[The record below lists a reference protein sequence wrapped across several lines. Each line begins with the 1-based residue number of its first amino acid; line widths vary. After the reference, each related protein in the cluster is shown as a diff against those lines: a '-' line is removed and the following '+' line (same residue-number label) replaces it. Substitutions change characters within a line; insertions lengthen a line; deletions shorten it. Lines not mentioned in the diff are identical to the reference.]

1 MADREHLEL
10 LASRSLD
17 GDLSPAEHAELQAA
31 LAHDAELRELLATL
45 QRVHTSINLLGEQ
58 RLPADF
64 TSRVL
69 EQAFEPAPV
78 IQLPVSGWRH
88 WAAAAAVVLMIGLL
102 VGAAVLNNGGKPAD
116 APSIAFDRGGSSG
129 SVSTRSDVTPRQ
141 RSASV
146 VAFSEGELE
155 LASPQGVQRTSRF
168 EGSVTLPAQV
178 KAPAGT
184 HAVLEVQG
192 GTAVLSPGASARLT
206 DADLDGIPDIEPIDG
221 DMYLESAGPG
231 VRSRV
236 SGVDLN
242 VEGGL
247 TLRRTAEGYMAEPSH
262 GGAKAGETAFGFRQC
277 ALISEQGVRLSDCE
291 RPGLDDWAVRGRAD
305 AIKLQVR
312 RLIGDKFDRIPAQ
325 HWKQW
330 DKFLR
335 GVLSQPWQA
344 ATYSYTIRFLLKY
357 DFFDEA
363 SAEERNAWGT
373 IAGIMAEGTSEA
385 DIPLQVLEVFRS
397 AEQEFDRNPESL
409 EQFKQM
415 TREWIERNA
424 DMRRE

>member
-10 LASRSLD
+10 LASRFLD

-31 LAHDAELRELLATL
+31 LAHDTELRELLASL
-45 QRVHTSINLLGEQ
+45 QRVHNSINLLSEQ
-58 RLPADF
+58 RLPSDF

-69 EQAFEPAPV
+69 EQAFEPAAV

-88 WAAAAAVVLMIGLL
+88 WAAAASVILMIGLL
-102 VGAAVLNNGGKPAD
+102 VGAAVLNNGGKPEG
-116 APSIAFDRGGSSG
+116 APEIAFDKPASGG
-129 SVSTRSDVTPRQ
+129 TLTPPDVTPRHS
-141 RSASV
+141 SASV

-155 LASPQGVQRTSRF
+155 LASPKGVQRTSRF
-168 EGSVTLPAQV
+168 EGSVTLPAEV

-184 HAVLEVQG
+184 HAVLELQG

-206 DADLDGIPDIEPIDG
+206 DADLDGIPDIEPMEG
-221 DMYLESAGPG
+221 DLYIESAGPG

-236 SGVDLN
+236 GSVDLN
-242 VEGGL
+242 VDGGL
-247 TLRRTAEGYMAEPSH
+247 TLRRTADGYMAEPSH

-277 ALISEQGVRLSDCE
+277 ALISDGNVKLSNCE

-312 RLIGDKFDRIPAQ
+312 RLLGDKFDRIPAD

-344 ATYSYTIRFLLKY
+344 ATYAYTIRFVLKY
-357 DFFDEA
+357 DFFEGA
-363 SAEERNAWGT
+363 SPEELKAWGT

-385 DIPLQVLEVFRS
+385 DIPLQVLEVFRA
-397 AEQEFDRNPESL
+397 AEQEFDRDPESL
-409 EQFKQM
+409 AQFKQM
-415 TREWIERNA
+415 IREWIERNA
-424 DMRRE
+424 EHR

>member
-1 MADREHLEL
+1 MTDREHLEV

-17 GDLSPAEHAELQAA
+17 GDLSPAENAELQAA
-31 LAHDAELRELLATL
+31 LAHDAELCELLASI
-45 QRVHTSINLLGEQ
+45 QRVHNSVNLLSEQ

-64 TSRVL
+64 TNRVL
-69 EQAFEPAPV
+69 DKAFDPAPV
-78 IQLPVSGWRH
+78 IRLHASGWRH
-88 WAAAAAVVLMIGLL
+88 WAAAAVVILMLGLL

-116 APSIAFDRGGSSG
+116 APTIAFDRPASPGV
-129 SVSTRSDVTPRQ
+129 VSTPSDPAPRHS
-141 RSASV
+141 SASV
-146 VAFSEGELE
+146 VAFSEGEFE
-155 LASPQGVQRTSRF
+155 LASPKGVQRTSRF
-168 EGSVTLPAQV
+168 EGNVTLPAQV

-184 HAVLEVQG
+184 YAVLEVQG

-221 DMYLESAGPG
+221 DLYIESAGPG

-236 SGVDLN
+236 GSVDLN
-242 VEGGL
+242 VDGGL
-247 TLRRTAEGYMAEPSH
+247 TLRRTSDGYMAEPSH

-305 AIKLQVR
+305 ALKGQVR
-312 RLIGDKFDRIPAQ
+312 RLIGDQFDRIPAE

-357 DFFDEA
+357 DFFDGA
-363 SAEERNAWGT
+363 SPEELNAWGA
-373 IAGIMAEGTSEA
+373 IAGIMAEGTIEG
-385 DIPLQVLEVFRS
+385 DIPLKLLEVFRS
-397 AEQEFDRNPESL
+397 AEQEFDRDPESL
-409 EQFKQM
+409 EQFKQLI
-415 TREWIERNA
+415 REWVERNA
-424 DMRRE
+424 DHP

>member
-31 LAHDAELRELLATL
+31 LAHDAELRELLAAL
-45 QRVHTSINLLGEQ
+45 QRVHTSINLLSEQ

-69 EQAFEPAPV
+69 DEAFDAARV
-78 IQLPVSGWRH
+78 IRLHASGWRH
-88 WAAAAAVVLMIGLL
+88 WAAAAAVIVMIGLL

-116 APSIAFDRGGSSG
+116 APVIAFDRGTGSG
-129 SVSTRSDVTPRQ
+129 TVSTPADPAPRHS
-141 RSASV
+141 SASV

-155 LASPQGVQRTSRF
+155 LASPKGVQRTNRF
-168 EGSVTLPAQV
+168 EGSVALPAEV
-178 KAPAGT
+178 KAPAGA

-192 GTAVLSPGASARLT
+192 GTAVLSPGSSARLT

-221 DMYLESAGPG
+221 DLYIESAGPG

-247 TLRRTAEGYMAEPSH
+247 TLRRTADGYMAEPSH
-262 GGAKAGETAFGFRQC
+262 GGARAGDTAFGFRQC
-277 ALISEQGVRLSDCE
+277 ALISDQGVRLSDCE

-305 AIKLQVR
+305 AIKRQVR
-312 RLIGDKFDRIPAQ
+312 RLIGDKFDRIPAD

-357 DFFDEA
+357 NFFEGA
-363 SAEERNAWGT
+363 SPEELNAWGA
-373 IAGIMAEGTSEA
+373 IAGIMAEGTIEG
-385 DIPLQVLEVFRS
+385 DIPLKLLEVFRS
-397 AEQEFDRNPESL
+397 AEQEFDRDPESL
-409 EQFKQM
+409 EQFKQLI
-415 TREWIERNA
+415 REWIERNA
-424 DMRRE
+424 DHP